1 MKKKPVW
8 MGILLVIMLLAFS
21 GLAGAGPKIYAPSE
35 LDRQEGPLYGK
46 YPFVGV
52 DDASLY
58 YLDPTS
64 CYDSIEGDKA
74 ILGALIYATGGGA
87 MPEGGPAK
95 LGKCTVKF
103 TTYTKD
109 GERVIET
116 DGLVPKAS
124 KYETVEDSQEF
135 YRSLFWTIAETT
147 GIARDL
153 D

>member
-1 MKKKPVW
+1 MKKKLAW
-8 MGILLVIMLLAFS
+8 MGTLIVAMLFALS
-21 GLAGAGPKIYAPSE
+21 GLAGAGMKIYVPSE
-35 LDRQEGPLYGK
+35 LDRQEEPLYGE
-46 YPFVGV
+46 YPFVGI
-52 DDASLY
+52 DDVSAY

-64 CYDSIEGDKA
+64 CYDSIEGGKA

-95 LGKCTVKF
+95 LGKCTVRF
-103 TTYTKD
+103 TTYREN

-124 KYETVEDSQEF
+124 KYSNVEDSQEF
-135 YRSLFWTIAETT
+135 YAFLFWTIAETT